1 MMEIVRGCFRTLAG
15 CLFVCP
21 TSVNN
26 DKSPKSIST
35 YDYIYIS
42 LALKTEQEI

>member
-1 MMEIVRGCFRTLAG
+1 MEIVRGCFRTLAG
-15 CLFVCP
+15 CLFVCL

-35 YDYIYIS
+35 YDYTYIS